1 MKFNYCPLCA
11 TPLTDKDGLMQCWE
25 GCRKYT
31 HYDNP
36 VPVVSC
42 LIPYTTDHPAVVVVQ
57 RGVDPFKGEW
67 CLPCGF
73 INKGETPKA
82 AAAREALEE
91 TSLVVRHEK
100 LLSACAP
107 SMSEM
112 EDSRLNV
119 LVIFYMSRAV
129 GGRLMRGD
137 DAIDAKV
144 FHKGNIPKLC
154 FRSHQMIVDEF
165 FKGTWGQLT
174 GVDL

>member
-1 MKFNYCPLCA
+1 MIKFNYCPNCG
-11 TPLTDKDGLMQCWE
+11 TPLGTNDAGLRHCYD
-25 GCRKYT
+25 GCREFT

-42 LIPYTTDHPAVVVVQ
+42 LIPMQEGIVLVQ
-57 RGVDPFKGEW
+57 RGVEPFKGHW

-73 INKGETPKA
+73 IDQGETPKV

-91 TSLVVRHEK
+91 TRLVVRHEK

-107 SMSEM
+107 SMSEKK

-119 LVIFYMSRAV
+119 LVVFYMSRPV
-129 GGRLMRGD
+129 GGRLMHGD
-137 DAIDAKV
+137 DAVDAKI
-144 FHKGNIPKLC
+144 FHQGNLPDIC
-154 FRSHQMIVDEF
+154 FRSHQMVVDEY

-174 GVDL
+174 GKDL